1 MKPSVSRRF
10 QGRTQQRGAVLYVAL
25 MLLILLS
32 LIGVVGMQVASMQ
45 ERMSSNYRAA
55 NVAFQASERA
65 VRDAERSIEEID
77 NNTGDGGSL
86 KADAIKRICDD
97 GFDPTRWVGE
107 QKPSA
112 APVVSVR
119 RIDACIQ
126 GESTLGMGTPE
137 SEEPTRVY
145 QITAFGSDR
154 DAATSNEGT
163 SSAAVDTVFKL

>member
-1 MKPSVSRRF
+1 M
-10 QGRTQQRGAVLYVAL
+10 
-25 MLLILLS
+25 
-32 LIGVVGMQVASMQ
+32 
-45 ERMSSNYRAA
+45 
-55 NVAFQASERA
+55 
-65 VRDAERSIEEID
+65 
-77 NNTGDGGSL
+77 
-86 KADAIKRICDD
+86 
-97 GFDPTRWVGE
+97 
-107 QKPSA
+107 
-112 APVVSVR
+112 VSVR